1 MIMLATFTN
10 EIDAQLL
17 ESQLKSNGID
27 YRVVREDPT
36 GVMSDTIRIMVFEDD
51 IDEAREIMQSREM
64 DDDDYL
70 PGLGEDTDFDKLS
83 DEDFG

>member
-1 MIMLATFTN
+1 MILLAAFTN

-27 YRVVREDPT
+27 YRVVREDPS
-36 GVMSDTIRIMVFEDD
+36 GMVSDTIKIMVFEDD
-51 IDEAREIMQSREM
+51 IDEAREIMQSRDM

-70 PGLGEDTDFDKLS
+70 PGLGGDADLDQFS
-83 DEDFG
+83 DEDFA

>member
-1 MIMLATFTN
+1 MILLATFTN

-83 DEDFG
+83 DEDFA